1 MITDALSDVRVKYHV
16 NPKELGHG
24 HYGIVRKCMNRET
37 KEWFAI
43 KSIKKAKI
51 SKYEVL
57 IREIEILKEV
67 DHPNIIKLVE
77 IHEDAKYLHLIT
89 ELCTGGELFD
99 RIVKKTQT
107 VEGHFSEH
115 DAAYLVR
122 DILDA
127 INYCHTEKKIVH
139 RDLKPENFLYLTED
153 EDSPIKI
160 IDFGLSRFDDQS
172 SGIMKTK
179 VGTPYYVA
187 PEVLNRH
194 YTKFCDMWSI
204 GVITYILLCGYPPFY
219 GDSDTQIFSSVRA
232 GKFDFPSP
240 DWDDIS
246 EQAKNFIANL
256 LRMVPEE
263 RLSASAALNHKWIT
277 QNCHEKIVP
286 LANRTRKIS
295 HQGKRSSTYSSY
307 MAMEKLKKAALSYV
321 GSHLSNAEI
330 NELENIF
337 RQIDLDQDGLL
348 TLSELDSALSNQ
360 NLANFDPSVLQQLYR
375 KLDIAEDA
383 TLSWKDFLRT
393 TLERSLEVQE
403 EKIRQTFDYF
413 RLGGH
418 QDVQMADLV
427 NLFGSEAQ
435 ALDIMGCV
443 DTNKDGRIS
452 YDEFKKAMS
461 TRQSSDLSEKFLE

>member
-1 MITDALSDVRVKYHV
+1 
-16 NPKELGHG
+16 
-24 HYGIVRKCMNRET
+24 
-37 KEWFAI
+37 
-43 KSIKKAKI
+43 
-51 SKYEVL
+51 
-57 IREIEILKEV
+57 
-67 DHPNIIKLVE
+67 
-77 IHEDAKYLHLIT
+77 
-89 ELCTGGELFD
+89 
-99 RIVKKTQT
+99 
-107 VEGHFSEH
+107 
-115 DAAYLVR
+115 
-122 DILDA
+122 
-127 INYCHTEKKIVH
+127 
-139 RDLKPENFLYLTED
+139 
-153 EDSPIKI
+153 
-160 IDFGLSRFDDQS
+160 
-172 SGIMKTK
+172 MKTK